1 MHSSSP
7 NDSGSISADIVQ
19 QAAEWLVRLSAEDI
33 DSEKRDRLQHE
44 FDQWQQQNA
53 AHANAA
59 HIMQAVIQQTRQ
71 AGNVADTKS
80 ARLAIEASLTKYKSK
95 QHSRRKNAAITLAWM
110 VILAVPLWF
119 ALQVYPPAYLLADAR
134 TAAGTWQSHT
144 LTDSSHITLGS
155 NSAVNYHFDHTQR
168 RLELVRGEI
177 MVEVAT
183 DSARPF
189 HVVTRHGS
197 IRALGTR
204 FIVSLDERMTTL
216 SMLESRV
223 AVRAAGQPA
232 ERDEIIVSTGERVHI
247 TSAGI
252 TSPEK
257 IDIRE
262 LDDAWQF
269 RQLVVESRPLAE
281 VLEIL
286 ARHRSGLIHFD
297 RDELAQMKVSAVLPL
312 DDTDRALQ
320 LLARSFP
327 VRVSQITPWLVVVKA
342 SSGDTTSSK

>member
-1 MHSSSP
+1 MRSQSFKDSSSIP
-7 NDSGSISADIVQ
+7 ADIVQ
-19 QAAEWLVRLSAEDI
+19 QAAEWLVRLSADNINSEER
-33 DSEKRDRLQHE
+33 DSLQRE
-44 FDQWQQQNA
+44 FDRWQQQDT
-53 AHANAA
+53 AHASAA
-59 HIMQAVIQQTRQ
+59 RTLQAVIQQTQQ
-71 AGNVADTKS
+71 AGNVTETQS
-80 ARLAIEASLTKYKSK
+80 ARLAIEASLVKNRPKR
-95 QHSRRKNAAITLAWM
+95 HSRRRNAATALVWM
-110 VILAVPLWF
+110 LILAVPLWF

-134 TAAGTWQSHT
+134 TATGTWQSHT

-155 NSAVNYHFDHTQR
+155 NSAVNYHFDPSQR

-189 HVVTRHGS
+189 QVVTRHGS

-216 SMLESRV
+216 SMLESQV

-232 ERDEIIVSTGERVHI
+232 DRDEVIVSAGKRVHI
-247 TSAGI
+247 TSEEI
-252 TSPEK
+252 TAFEK

-269 RQLVVESRPLAE
+269 RQLVVENRPLVE

-297 RDELAQMKVSAVLPL
+297 RDELAQMNVSAVLPL

-327 VRVSQITPWLVVVKA
+327 IRVNRMTPWLIIVEA
-342 SSGDTTSSK
+342 HNSDHR